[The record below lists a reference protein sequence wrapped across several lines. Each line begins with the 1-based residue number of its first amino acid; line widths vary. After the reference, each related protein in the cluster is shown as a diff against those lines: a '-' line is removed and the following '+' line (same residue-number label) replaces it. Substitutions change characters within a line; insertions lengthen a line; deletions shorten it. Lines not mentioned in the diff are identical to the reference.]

1 MEISILGLPQSGKST
16 LFEIMTGVCS
26 RERFGEPAVRGM
38 ARVPDARF
46 DELVRIF
53 SPAKV
58 SPAQVPFIDVNAA
71 GEDAWGALRNLA
83 GAADGIV
90 HIVDAFTE
98 TAVDAVVKRY
108 RKLADELVI
117 SDLMIVENRGA
128 RLAKTAKAQLK
139 PEDAIH
145 ADVLPR
151 LKEALEAG
159 TVARDV
165 ALTPTELKALRSFAL
180 WTLKPELIVLNTAE
194 GNSAIV
200 DEFIAHTKIAA
211 PVVGICAQMEMEI
224 AALSVE
230 DRAPFLE
237 EMGIA
242 EPAFERIIR
251 NAFTQLA
258 MISYFTVGEDE
269 VKAWVIPAGSTAPKA
284 ASAIHKDFERG
295 FIKAEVVAYDD
306 FTAAGGTLAA
316 AKAAGRMRLEGKEY
330 IVKDGDIISFRFNV

>member
-1 MEISILGLPQSGKST
+1 MEIAILGLPQSGKST

-26 RERFGEPAVRGM
+26 RERFGEPTVRGM
-38 ARVPDARF
+38 VRVPDTRF

-58 SPAQVPFIDVNAA
+58 SPAQVPFIDVNAT
-71 GEDAWGALRNLA
+71 GEDAWSGLRNLA
-83 GAADGIV
+83 GTADGMV
-90 HIVDAFTE
+90 HVLDAFTF
-98 TAVDAVVKRY
+98 ADVDEIVKHY

-117 SDLMIVENRGA
+117 SDLMIVENRLA
-128 RLAKTAKAQLK
+128 RLAKTAKTQLK
-139 PEDAIH
+139 PEDAVH

-159 TVARDV
+159 TAAREM
-165 ALTPTELKALRSFAL
+165 AITPNEQKALRSFAL

-194 GNSAIV
+194 GNRALV
-200 DEFIAHTKIAA
+200 EEFIARTKITT

-224 AALSVE
+224 AELSSE
-230 DRAPFLE
+230 ERAPFLE

-242 EPAFERIIR
+242 EPAFERIIQ
-251 NAFTQLA
+251 NAFTQLER
-258 MISYFTVGEDE
+258 ICYFTVGEDE

-306 FTAAGGTLAA
+306 FIASGGTLAA